1 MIIQLIYKFNF
12 FFSTKRLFESFLF
25 TEYEMLDTY
34 ALTNVKNGS
43 GTHFN
48 ETLVGLLRY
57 RDLSFYFLYL
67 GYFLEFKFGR
77 HVARKLV
84 GNFQLY
90 KLISNLK
97 QWNILS
103 GELLIWDVLIMFQ
116 SSYCAAVDI
125 SSSYITYKN
134 MHIAHKSSY
143 NNYKY
148 MHTQWGTYTH
158 TDIEIYILCRGN
170 IISEIFGM
178 CWNI

>member
-34 ALTNVKNGS
+34 ALTNVKKGS

-57 RDLSFYFLYL
+57 RDLSFYFLFL

-90 KLISNLK
+90 KINFKFETVKHSVRRAVNLRR
-97 QWNILS
+97 
-103 GELLIWDVLIMFQ
+103 
-116 SSYCAAVDI
+116 
-125 SSSYITYKN
+125 
-134 MHIAHKSSY
+134 AHHVS
-143 NNYKY
+143 
-148 MHTQWGTYTH
+148 
-158 TDIEIYILCRGN
+158 IVILCRCRYLKQLHYLQ
-170 IISEIFGM
+170 EHAH
-178 CWNI
+178 CTQKQLQ